1 MPCHILWEGTVQEV
15 NNVKADKLIARKERR
30 HNLKKYAPLYF
41 FFIPSML
48 FIIIFKYV
56 PMAGLVMAFKENPRM
71 LAAASPVQAIRGEL
85 RPVVMDCFF
94 PDSDKAV
101 VDQSKF

>member
-1 MPCHILWEGTVQEV
+1 VL
-15 NNVKADKLIARKERR
+15 
-30 HNLKKYAPLYF
+30 
-41 FFIPSML
+41 
-48 FIIIFKYV
+48 
-56 PMAGLVMAFKENPRM
+56 
-71 LAAASPVQAIRGEL
+71 ASPVQAIRGEL

>member
-71 LAAASPVQAIRGEL
+71 LAAASPVQAIL
-85 RPVVMDCFF
+85 
-94 PDSDKAV
+94 KADWV
-101 VDQSKF
+101 GLDNFREMFSNPEIVQAS